1 MTEPLLY
8 LLLLLLLINAGML
21 ALLLRR
27 SSGNPMAAAE
37 ARLDLIDKNM
47 ERTER
52 LLRDEMS
59 KNREESKQDRQE
71 LNDSFRAF
79 NESVLRRMAENV
91 TAQKEQ
97 LDIFSGQL
105 KTL

>member
-27 SSGNPMAAAE
+27 SFGNPMAAAE
-37 ARLDLIDKNM
+37 ARLDLIDKNL

-59 KNREESKQDRQE
+59 KNREESKQDRYE
-71 LNDSFRAF
+71 DRT
-79 NESVLRRMAENV
+79 AE
-91 TAQKEQ
+91 AE
-97 LDIFSGQL
+97 G
-105 KTL
+105 